1 MEEEREKHQ
10 CMAAS
15 HGTPTGDLAH
25 NPGMCPDQE
34 SNWQLLDSQ
43 AGTQSTEPQ
52 QPGLKLDFF
61 S

>member
-34 SNWQLLDSQ
+34 SNRQPFGSP
-43 AGTQSTEPQ
+43 AGAQSTEPH
-52 QPGLKLDFF
+52 QPRLFF
-61 S
+61 LMK